1 MWPQLLGLVL
11 LAGAE
16 QAEPAIRAALQAGYI
31 QSGLEQRVNEKTGQL
46 ERKYVSP
53 EVKAIVTP
61 AISIGKAIVEQRF
74 SITFNF

>member
-1 MWPQLLGLVL
+1 MVELCMLVV

-31 QSGLEQRVNEKTGQL
+31 QSGLEQRVNEQTGQL

-53 EVKAIVTP
+53 EIKAVLSPTI
-61 AISIGKAIVEQRF
+61 AIGKAFVEQRI

>member
-1 MWPQLLGLVL
+1 MVELCMLVV

-53 EVKAIVTP
+53 ELKAVLSPTV
-61 AISIGKAIVEQRF
+61 AIGKALVEQRI

>member
-1 MWPQLLGLVL
+1 MLVV

-53 EVKAIVTP
+53 ELKAVLSPTV
-61 AISIGKAIVEQRF
+61 AIGKALVEQRI